1 MFEIDI
7 EKDFSAAHRLAGYQG
22 NCANLHGHNWT
33 VRVVVL
39 ATELDEVGIALDFK
53 KLKSEL
59 LELLDQLDHKNLSEL
74 PIFAKNNPTSEFLA
88 KWIYEEMSQR
98 INSVTAKVHRVR
110 VSESPASGA
119 TYFE

>member
-98 INSVTAKVHRVR
+98 INTVTAKVHRVR